1 MVLCFDI
8 GGTSVKYG
16 IADVC
21 GAGLRLND
29 CKEMPTGGRQ
39 MGGAG
44 IVERILNKTEE

>member
-1 MVLCFDI
+1 MVLCFGI

-29 CKEMPTGGRQ
+29 CREM
-39 MGGAG
+39 A
-44 IVERILNKTEE
+44 TEAKQVGEGPEL